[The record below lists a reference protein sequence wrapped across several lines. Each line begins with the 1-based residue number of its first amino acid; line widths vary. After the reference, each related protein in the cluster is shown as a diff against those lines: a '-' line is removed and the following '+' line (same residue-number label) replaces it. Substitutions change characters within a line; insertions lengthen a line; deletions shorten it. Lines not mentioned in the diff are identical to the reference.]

1 LARKIGEI
9 DKKTLNRYVSPT
21 TRERSLGTPTP
32 ERKAKEPDGGFETKI
47 ETPGTIYREPA
58 VSQRT
63 REPVD
68 VYRQHITQEEEAAA
82 VQFLKDCHVMFAQ
95 RITPPYDGMPR
106 GDAGPRQG
114 GVPDHYHDVNDRIEF
129 VLKRITEGDKAVL
142 VPLIIGVRNE
152 LTGQRTQIHD
162 VARNRG
168 VAYRTTEDLSKVGL
182 GLLKAALDHVY
193 KAYRDHAS
201 EKRQREAD
209 ARALSHKPRQ
219 LSRNS
224 K

>member
-1 LARKIGEI
+1 VARKIGAI
-9 DKKTLNRYVSPT
+9 DKRTLNRYVAPP
-21 TRERSLGTPTP
+21 TREKSLGTPTP
-32 ERKAKEPDGGFETKI
+32 ERRAKEPDEGFETKI
-47 ETPGTIYREPA
+47 EAPGTVYREPA
-58 VSQRT
+58 VSYRT

-106 GDAGPRQG
+106 GDAGPRSG
-114 GVPDHYHDVNDRIEF
+114 GVPDHYREANDRIEF
-129 VLKRITEGDKAVL
+129 VLKRITDGDRAVL
-142 VPLIIGVRNE
+142 VPLVVGVRNE

-168 VAYRTTEDLSKVGL
+168 VAYRTKADLAKVGL

-193 KAYRDHAS
+193 KAYRDHAIQ
-201 EKRQREAD
+201 KRQREAD
-209 ARALSHKPRQ
+209 ARALSHKPR
-219 LSRNS
+219 R
-224 K
+224 